1 MKRHMHT
8 HSRGRTDRPLN
19 RIITGK
25 NIEEDND
32 KGAQA
37 KTIQDLVRDLK
48 LEVEA
53 TGVVEIVPP
62 DDNPESI
69 LPHAGGQTLEY
80 TVTTT
85 ADGNSERDP
94 LEAVVR
100 TTDNMYVLLR
110 LLSR

>member
-1 MKRHMHT
+1 M
-8 HSRGRTDRPLN
+8 
-19 RIITGK
+19 ITVK
-25 NIEEDND
+25 NIEDEND
-32 KGAQA
+32 KKAQA

-53 TGVVEIVPP
+53 NGVVEIIPP

-69 LPHAGGQTLEY
+69 LPHTGGPALEY

-85 ADGNSERDP
+85 SDTNAERDP

-100 TTDNMYVLLR
+100 TADNMQYFFM
-110 LLSR
+110 

>member
-1 MKRHMHT
+1 M
-8 HSRGRTDRPLN
+8 
-19 RIITGK
+19 
-25 NIEEDND
+25 EDVETD

-69 LPHAGGQTLEY
+69 LPHTSGQNLEY
-80 TVTTT
+80 AVTST
-85 ADGNSERDP
+85 ADTVVNADRDP

-100 TTDNMYVLLR
+100 PENM
-110 LLSR
+110 

>member
-8 HSRGRTDRPLN
+8 HTKTKTDKSPN
-19 RIITGK
+19 KVVSEK
-25 NIEEDND
+25 NMENEVVD

-53 TGVVEIVPP
+53 SGVVEIVPP

-69 LPHAGGQTLEY
+69 LPHTGAQNLEY
-80 TVTTT
+80 TVTSA
-85 ADGNSERDP
+85 ADTNTDRDP
-94 LEAVVR
+94 LR
-100 TTDNMYVLLR
+100 PTDNM
-110 LLSR
+110 

>member
-1 MKRHMHT
+1 MNT
-8 HSRGRTDRPLN
+8 HSRTKTNDKQSLN
-19 RIITGK
+19 RILTGK
-25 NIEEDND
+25 NAEEIEGD
-32 KGAQA
+32 KRAQA

-69 LPHAGGQTLEY
+69 LPHTGGQNLEY
-80 TVTTT
+80 TVTST
-85 ADGNSERDP
+85 ADTVNADRDP

-100 TTDNMYVLLR
+100 TTDNM
-110 LLSR
+110 

>member
-8 HSRGRTDRPLN
+8 HSRGRADRVMN
-19 RIITGK
+19 RVIAGK
-25 NIEEDND
+25 SIEEEND
-32 KGAQA
+32 KGSQA

-80 TVTTT
+80 TVTTAPDT
-85 ADGNSERDP
+85 NPDRDP

-100 TTDNMYVLLR
+100 TTDNM
-110 LLSR
+110 

>member
-8 HSRGRTDRPLN
+8 HSRGRTERPMN
-19 RIITGK
+19 RVITGK
-25 NIEEDND
+25 NIEED
-32 KGAQA
+32 KSSQA

-48 LEVEA
+48 LEVEP

-80 TVTTT
+80 TVTTAPDT
-85 ADGNSERDP
+85 NSDRDP

-100 TTDNMYVLLR
+100 TTDNM
-110 LLSR
+110 

>member
-8 HSRGRTDRPLN
+8 HSRTRTERPLS

-25 NIEEDND
+25 ALEEDEEE
-32 KGAQA
+32 KEKRVQA

-53 TGVVEIVPP
+53 TGVVVVPP

-69 LPHAGGQTLEY
+69 LPHAGGSTLEY
-80 TVTTT
+80 TVTT
-85 ADGNSERDP
+85 AQDENPDRDP

-100 TTDNMYVLLR
+100 TTDNM
-110 LLSR
+110 